1 MYTEDDIQT
10 IVNGYL
16 KDIKHRFAGLLSN
29 ETDLVY
35 DEREIVKQMLGYAC
49 NHSKDDMTIADA
61 YAKGLSL

>member
-29 ETDLVY
+29 ETDLAY
-35 DEREIVKQMLGYAC
+35 DEREIVKQLLGYSC

-61 YAKGLSL
+61 YVKGLSL

>member
-16 KDIKHRFAGLLSN
+16 KEIKHRFAGLLSN

-61 YAKGLSL
+61 YVKGLSL

>member
-1 MYTEDDIQT
+1 MYTEDDVQT

-16 KDIKHRFAGLLSN
+16 KDIKHRFSGLLSN
-29 ETDLVY
+29 ETDIVY

-61 YAKGLSL
+61 YVKGLSL